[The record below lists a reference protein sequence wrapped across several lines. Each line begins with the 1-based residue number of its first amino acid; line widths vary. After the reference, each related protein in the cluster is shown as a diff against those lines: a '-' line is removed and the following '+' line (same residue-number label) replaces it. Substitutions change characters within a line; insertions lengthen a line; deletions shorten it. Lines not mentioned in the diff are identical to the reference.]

1 MISFFNLFPTHQPA
15 VASDPMKQLLIK
27 PIVFLLIVGLVGCTT
42 TRWTTRWTTFE
53 PTESPDPIPHV
64 RVTFMSGVQFEG
76 YDAIVTRET
85 ISGTTKDGK
94 TFTVPMDEVRS
105 IEVDSGREADTAST
119 ATGFRVVVIAVLI
132 VFE

>member
-1 MISFFNLFPTHQPA
+1 
-15 VASDPMKQLLIK
+15 MKQLLIK

-42 TRWTTRWTTFE
+42 TKWTTKWTTFE

-85 ISGTTKDGK
+85 ISGTTQDGK
-94 TFTVPMDEVRS
+94 TFTVPMDEVRTL
-105 IEVDSGREADTAST
+105 ELYGGREADTPST
-119 ATGFRVVVIAVLI
+119 ATRVGVAVIVVLMSLLI
-132 VFE
+132 IGLSTAPSFEFPQ